1 MMRLQWLHFCWYW
14 VMLFATGIY
23 LLWCWESVDVQQW
36 LVRFMFSLTNIYLC
50 KKNFWDI
57 SAVVAELRF
66 RCFCLSNLHF
76 NSCIYD
82 ILYSTCYFQLQLVFA
97 FSVVILQGV
106 WICDSICQNGMIT
119 FLVLWIWRQRFLFSF
134 SLFSRQCVQK
144 YYSIRNLGNNK
155 DFVLSL
161 ARFIK
166 KSISCHA
173 VDLTL
178 ETWLGLCSAFCL
190 RPIWGGGGYHSI
202 LFSGQLIPCLLCFSP
217 WGPLLCCSRVYCVL
231 WHFWN
236 TIFTIFDISQSFGV
250 FFGNLYPSFV
260 CHRSELA
267 RFANTFYYFSGFRS
281 IIKED

>member
-1 MMRLQWLHFCWYW
+1 MRLQWLHFCWYW

-190 RPIWGGGGYHSI
+190 RPTVYWGGGITVSCFQVNLSHVFCAFLHEAHCCAVLEFIVSCGISETLSLRYLTFLSHSAYFLAICI
-202 LFSGQLIPCLLCFSP
+202 L
-217 WGPLLCCSRVYCVL
+217 VL
-231 WHFWN
+231 
-236 TIFTIFDISQSFGV
+236 
-250 FFGNLYPSFV
+250 FV
-260 CHRSELA
+260 IVLNSHGLQIL
-267 RFANTFYYFSGFRS
+267 S
-281 IIKED
+281 IIFQDLEA

>member
-190 RPIWGGGGYHSI
+190 RPILGGGRWVSQYPVFRSTYPMSSV
-202 LFSGQLIPCLLCFSP
+202 LFSMRPTVVLFSSLLCLVAF
-217 WGPLLCCSRVYCVL
+217 LKHYLYDI
-231 WHFWN
+231 WHFSVIRR
-236 TIFTIFDISQSFGV
+236 IFWQSV
-250 FFGNLYPSFV
+250 S
-260 CHRSELA
+260 
-267 RFANTFYYFSGFRS
+267 
-281 IIKED
+281 